1 MSELD
6 QAVVVTVVYDG
17 PPFAGKTTSVR
28 ALGRTFG
35 REVITPEE
43 RDGRTQFYDW
53 LDYTGGRFEG
63 APIKCQVISVPGQEE
78 LRHRRDHFLRSADA
92 VVFVAD
98 TTATAWPESVARLER
113 LRAQLDARAGAP
125 VGLVFQANKRD
136 AADAVPL
143 TVLEAVA
150 AKTRT
155 AVVESIASEGNG
167 VREAFVFA
175 IRLALDR
182 VRAEHDPFSRIGV
195 GSDPGP
201 ALVKLLEEL
210 GVTPEVKAPLLPPPP
225 APAPPE
231 VDDTW
236 AEPEPPR
243 SSAAAIPRAPWQ
255 DVLSGFVWP
264 PVDGRVLLREAAP
277 LSGERVQI
285 TATGDLYVGL
295 GSGWRVHSSA
305 SAEFA
310 DLESGRRALVAW
322 ARAHAAAQEALS
334 RRRCIVLADTGIG
347 RWRLWQI
354 VEYLPSL
361 RELIDAD
368 ELPREVADR
377 HLQALPATG
386 IRYDLDTVGLEDD
399 RPVFV
404 GLMAAA

>member
-1 MSELD
+1 MAELD

-35 REVITPEE
+35 REVVTPEE

-98 TTATAWPESVARLER
+98 TTPAAWPESVARLER

-136 AADAVPL
+136 AVDAVPAAE
-143 TVLEAVA
+143 LEAVA
-150 AKTRT
+150 ARTRT
-155 AVVESIASEGNG
+155 AVIESVASEGNG

-182 VRAEHDPFSRIGV
+182 VRAEHDPFSRVGV

-210 GVTPEVKAPLLPPPP
+210 GGTPEVKAPLLPPPP
-225 APAPPE
+225 AADTNTAALE

-243 SSAAAIPRAPWQ
+243 VIPRAPWQ

-322 ARAHAAAQEALS
+322 ARVHAAVQDTLS

-354 VEYLPSL
+354 VEYLPTL

-368 ELPREVADR
+368 ELRPDVADS
-377 HLQALPATG
+377 HLKALPATG
-386 IRYDLDTVGLEDD
+386 IRYDLDTVGLEGE